1 MTPYQIGQAGGAL
14 VVSALLTALLYGLTA
29 SWPKSIS
36 KLVFINGI
44 ALVLL
49 VLMRAVGTGISAEAM
64 PSFSGAWAYIFGQA
78 VVAAIDLFRFYRR
91 ARKPSVIPDRIEPK
105 F

>member
-1 MTPYQIGQAGGAL
+1 MTPYQIGQAGGA
-14 VVSALLTALLYGLTA
+14 VFVCALLTALLYGLTA

-44 ALVLL
+44 ALVLE
-49 VLMRAVGTGISAEAM
+49 VLLYAVGSGISREAM
-64 PSFSGAWAYIFGQA
+64 PNFAGAWAYILGQA
-78 VVAAIDLFRFYRR
+78 VIAAIDLFRFYRR
-91 ARKPSVIPDRIEPK
+91 TSHAPVRPDRIEPT